1 MAAVHLTLSESDLK
15 QIDARLAEIEVVGER
30 YAPQMMSLVQR
41 A

>member
-1 MAAVHLTLSESDLK
+1 VTLSENDLK
-15 QIDARLAEIEVVGER
+15 HIDARLAQIEIVGER